1 MRRQCCALA
10 SCRTFIHQD
19 KGWIVDKQEVLTFN
33 EANIAEFRTSH
44 GRVASFGA
52 APLLLLTSVGARSGE
67 RRTNPM
73 MYLANEHDPNV
84 VFVFASAAGADQ
96 NPAWFHNI
104 VAHPDD
110 LEVEIGDERHI
121 ATADV
126 LPEQQRSEVYSVQ
139 AGLFPGFAG
148 YQEKTSRVIPVI
160 ALKLKH

>member
-19 KGWIVDKQEVLTFN
+19 KGWIGDKQEVLTFN

-52 APLLLLTSVGARSGE
+52 APLLLLTSIGARSGE

-96 NPAWFHNI
+96 NQLTCSPNNSVPRSTPSKPASS
-104 VAHPDD
+104 PDLLD
-110 LEVEIGDERHI
+110 TRKKRRE
-121 ATADV
+121 
-126 LPEQQRSEVYSVQ
+126 
-139 AGLFPGFAG
+139 
-148 YQEKTSRVIPVI
+148 
-160 ALKLKH
+160 

>member
-1 MRRQCCALA
+1 
-10 SCRTFIHQD
+10 
-19 KGWIVDKQEVLTFN
+19 VDKQQVVTFN

-52 APLLLLTSVGARSGE
+52 APLLLLTSIGARSGE

-73 MYLANEHDPNV
+73 MYLASEHDPDV
-84 VFVFASAAGADQ
+84 VYVFASAAGADE

-104 VAHPDD
+104 VAHPHD
-110 LEVEIGDERHI
+110 LEVEIGDSRCT

-126 LPEQQRSEVYSVQ
+126 LPEQQRSEVYATQ
-139 AGLFPGFAG
+139 ASLFPGFVG

-160 ALKLKH
+160 ALTLKH